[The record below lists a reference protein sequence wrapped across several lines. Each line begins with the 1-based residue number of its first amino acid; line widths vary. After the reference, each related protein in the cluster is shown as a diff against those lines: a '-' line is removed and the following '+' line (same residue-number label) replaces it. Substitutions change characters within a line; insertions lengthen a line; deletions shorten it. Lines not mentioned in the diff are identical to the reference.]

1 MVLEEGA
8 AQRRNPESFTASKA
22 AHVPGEMP
30 GPRREQVL
38 NRDSGEHTV
47 GETLMFSVAIRERV

>member
-8 AQRRNPESFTASKA
+8 AQRRNPESFTANKA
-22 AHVPGEMP
+22 AHVQGEMP
-30 GPRREQVL
+30 GPRRESVL
-38 NRDSGEHTV
+38 NRDSRDPMV